1 MKHDNEQLR
10 RATLCLS
17 IQPARRNR
25 LREFKG
31 SGQCSYIEREQKVV
45 PGMVRIV
52 AVCLLAWAIIGSV
65 IIYLIP

>member
-10 RATLCLS
+10 RATLGLS

-31 SGQCSYIEREQKVV
+31 SGQCVEYQSAAKTVR
-45 PGMVRIV
+45 GMV
-52 AVCLLAWAIIGSV
+52 LAFIIGATIWAIIAGLA
-65 IIYLIP
+65 IYIKP